1 MSWQYF
7 AECRYSDPELFF
19 PDRSDPATAAKR
31 ICSRCP
37 VMEQC
42 LAEALRNGEE
52 FGVWGNTTERER
64 AEMLPKVEATGGPV
78 DYEHMREL
86 IELGLSR
93 REIARRLQCSEMSV
107 TRFRRGLEESDAS

>member
-1 MSWQYF
+1 MNWQEF
-7 AECRYSDPELFF
+7 AECLDVDPEVFF
-19 PDRSDPATAAKR
+19 PARSDPALAAKR

-64 AEMLPKVEATGGPV
+64 AELLPKVEPVGGPV
-78 DYEHMREL
+78 DYEHMQEL
-86 IELGLSR
+86 VDMGLSV

-107 TRFRRGLEESDAS
+107 KRFRAGLKESDAA

>member
-1 MSWQYF
+1 MRWQQF
-7 AECRYSDPELFF
+7 AECLDVDPEVFF
-19 PDRSDPATAAKR
+19 PDRSDPATLAKS

-42 LAEALRNGEE
+42 LETALENGEE

-64 AEMLPKVEATGGPV
+64 AEMLPKAEATGNPV

-86 IELGLSR
+86 VELGLSR

-107 TRFRRGLEESDAS
+107 TRFRRGLEESDAA

>member
-1 MSWQYF
+1 MNWREF
-7 AECRYSDPELFF
+7 AECLDVDPELFF
-19 PDRSDPATAAKR
+19 PDRSDPALAAKR

-42 LAEALRNGEE
+42 LETALENGEE

-64 AEMLPKVEATGGPV
+64 AEMLPKAEATGDPV

-86 IELGLSR
+86 IGLGLSR

-107 TRFRRGLEESDAS
+107 TRFRRTLEESDAA